1 MKISFLGTGA
11 ADWPKEK
18 SYGMAEFR
26 RFSSALIDDNLLIDP
41 GPQIFD
47 GLKALNKDN
56 IKIKYIINTHRH
68 DDHFSAETVS
78 RLEADGAEFIPLNDG
93 DIKKIGSYTVYAYR
107 GNHSTCEKAV
117 HFIITDNKKTL
128 FYGLDGAWLLYDE
141 IQAIKKFMPDFAV
154 FDATIGDIDGD
165 YRIFEHNNLN
175 MVLEMKKSLENYIGR
190 FCISHMAR
198 TLHTDHETLSEKMKK
213 HNIITAY
220 DGLEIEI

>member
-1 MKISFLGTGA
+1 M
-11 ADWPKEK
+11 
-18 SYGMAEFR
+18 
-26 RFSSALIDDNLLIDP
+26 
-41 GPQIFD
+41 
-47 GLKALNKDN
+47 
-56 IKIKYIINTHRH
+56 
-68 DDHFSAETVS
+68 
-78 RLEADGAEFIPLNDG
+78 
-93 DIKKIGSYTVYAYR
+93 
-107 GNHSTCEKAV
+107 
-117 HFIITDNKKTL
+117 